1 MNIYN
6 IPVFYISFTKKS
18 DLEKQLKEIG
28 FTDINHFVSIDG
40 RKRDID
46 ELAKNNM
53 ITIRTYKDLK
63 TKRTQ
68 HYGLPSL
75 GAVGC
80 TLSHYE
86 LWKKCLNEYDH
97 IIILEDDVDI
107 NRNLTEN
114 ELEYINECLQK
125 ENGGFISNSAVIDD
139 SFIGTHFYICSKGMC
154 NELVKHA
161 FPIDVQTDFYMDHL
175 SKINKINLGCK
186 KIFGQKIHPSSI
198 QEEICIKCILPNNI
212 YYYVIFII
220 MFIII
225 CILSLYLFMTR
236 VYQVRMN

>member
-6 IPVFYISFTKKS
+6 IPVFYISFTKKPE
-18 DLEKQLKEIG
+18 LEQQLKDIG
-28 FTDINHFVSIDG
+28 FSDINHFLAIDG

-46 ELAKNNM
+46 ELNKNNL

-86 LWKKCLNEYDH
+86 LWKKCVDEYDH
-97 IIILEDDVDI
+97 IVILEDDVDI
-107 NRNLTEN
+107 NRKLTQN
-114 ELEYINECLQK
+114 ELEYINECLQE
-125 ENGGFISNSAVIDD
+125 ENGGFISNSSNIDD

-175 SKINKINLGCK
+175 SKMDKINVGCK

-198 QEEICIKCILPNNI
+198 QELCIKCILPDNL
-212 YYYVIFII
+212 YYYLFFITIFII
-220 MFIII
+220 
-225 CILSLYLFMTR
+225 ILILLVYLFFTR

>member
-6 IPVFYISFTKKS
+6 IPVFYISFTKKP
-18 DLEKQLKEIG
+18 DLEQQLKEIG

-53 ITIRTYKDLK
+53 ITIRTFKDLK

-107 NRNLTEN
+107 NRNLTQN

-125 ENGGFISNSAVIDD
+125 ENSGFVSNTDFIDD
-139 SFIGTHFYICSKGMC
+139 SFIGLQFYICSKGMC
-154 NELVKHA
+154 NELVKYT
-161 FPIDVQTDFYMDHL
+161 FPIDVQTDFYIDHL
-175 SKINKINLGCK
+175 SKMNKINVGCK
-186 KIFGQKIHPSSI
+186 KIFTQKKHISSI
-198 QEEICIKCILPNNI
+198 QDFCIKCILPNNI
-212 YYYVIFII
+212 YYYLIFII